1 MSDGNH
7 KNTYNIYLGAG
18 GNFNKSIEGNYL
30 QVHGNYINNGN
41 YINISHNLSEAATQI
56 QDLLW
61 QLENQ
66 GYNRQDAK
74 QKVAKDWANEVKN
87 NPRAKGKLVK
97 LGQSIRD
104 AAASAVIGEAT
115 LDVIKLVFAS
125 LGIPLPF

>member
-7 KNTYNIYLGAG
+7 NNTYNIYLGAG
-18 GNFNKSIEGNYL
+18 GNFNKSLEGNYL

-41 YINISHNLSEAATQI
+41 YINISQDLSEAATQI
-56 QDLLW
+56 EELLE

-66 GYNRQDAK
+66 GYNYQDAQ
-74 QKVAKDWANEVKN
+74 QKVAKDWTNEVQN
-87 NPRAKGKLVK
+87 NPKAKSKLVK

-115 LDVIKLVFAS
+115 LNVIKLVFAS
-125 LGIPLPF
+125 LGIPLSF

>member
-7 KNTYNIYLGAG
+7 NNTYNIYLGAG

-30 QVHGNYINNGN
+30 QVHGNYINNDN
-41 YINISHNLSEAATQI
+41 YINISEDLSEAATQI
-56 QDLLW
+56 EEFLE

-66 GYNRQDAK
+66 GYNHQAAQ
-74 QKVAKDWANEVKN
+74 QKVAKDWANEVQN
-87 NPRAKGKLVK
+87 NPRVKGKLVK

-115 LDVIKLVFAS
+115 LNVIKLVFAS
-125 LGIPLPF
+125 LGIPLSF

>member
-1 MSDGNH
+1 MSDTDHN
-7 KNTYNIYLGAG
+7 NTYNIYLGAG
-18 GNFNKSIEGNYL
+18 GNFNKSISIEGNYL
-30 QVHGNYINNGN
+30 QVHGNYIN
-41 YINISHNLSEAATQI
+41 ISQDLSEAAKQI
-56 QDLLW
+56 QELLK

-66 GYNRQDAK
+66 GYNRHDAK
-74 QKVAKDWANEVKN
+74 HKVAQDWANEVQN
-87 NPRAKGKLVK
+87 NPKAKGKLVK

>member
-1 MSDGNH
+1 MSNANH
-7 KNTYNIYLGAG
+7 NNTYNIYLGAG
-18 GNFNKSIEGNYL
+18 GNFNKSISIEGDYL
-30 QVHGNYINNGN
+30 QVHGNYIN
-41 YINISHNLSEAATQI
+41 ISQDLPQAATQI
-56 QDLLW
+56 QELLR
-61 QLENQ
+61 QLANQ
-66 GYNRQDAK
+66 GYNHQDAQ

-87 NPRAKGKLVK
+87 NPKAKGKLVK

>member
-7 KNTYNIYLGAG
+7 KNIYNIYLGAG
-18 GNFNKSIEGNYL
+18 GNFNKSVSIQGNYL
-30 QVHGNYINNGN
+30 QVHGNYIN
-41 YINISHNLSEAATQI
+41 ISQDLAEAATQI
-56 QDLLW
+56 QELLQ

-66 GYNRQDAK
+66 GYNHQDAQ
-74 QKVAKDWANEVKN
+74 QKVAKDWVNEVQN

-115 LDVIKLVFAS
+115 LNVIKLVFAS

>member
-18 GNFNKSIEGNYL
+18 GNFNKSVSIQGNYL
-30 QVHGNYINNGN
+30 QVHGS
-41 YINISHNLSEAATQI
+41 YINISQDLAEAATQI
-56 QDLLW
+56 QELLR

-66 GYNRQDAK
+66 GYNSQDA
-74 QKVAKDWANEVKN
+74 QHKVAKDWVNEVQN
-87 NPRAKGKLVK
+87 NPTAKGKLVK

-115 LDVIKLVFAS
+115 LNVIKLVFAS
-125 LGIPLPF
+125 LGISLPF

>member
-18 GNFNKSIEGNYL
+18 GNFNKSVSIQGNYL
-30 QVHGNYINNGN
+30 QVHGNYIN
-41 YINISHNLSEAATQI
+41 ISQDLAEAATQI
-56 QDLLW
+56 QELLQ

-66 GYNRQDAK
+66 GYNSQNA
-74 QKVAKDWANEVKN
+74 QHKVAKDWVNEVQK
-87 NPRAKGKLVK
+87 NPRAKSKLVK

-115 LDVIKLVFAS
+115 LNVIKLVFAS